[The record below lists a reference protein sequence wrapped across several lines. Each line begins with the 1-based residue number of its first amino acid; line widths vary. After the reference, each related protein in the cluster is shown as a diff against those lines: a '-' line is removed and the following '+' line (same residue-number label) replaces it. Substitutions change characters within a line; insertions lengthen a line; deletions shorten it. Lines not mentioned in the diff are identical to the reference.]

1 MPGYV
6 RVRADA
12 RLGTGFVLPPMTQHA
27 AESRPWKQRAFEMG
41 CGTRQD
47 RLLEVLSPTVFTKN
61 AERFLHHAF
70 PCFDSVESP
79 DLTGTSHGALPS
91 GTRPTEAAG
100 ADPEQSRRLLE
111 PGASRPQPAAN
122 ECVVCMNAAAS
133 HAMVD
138 PNPPLPSARCGDLIW
153 NVFQFKTFWQ

>member
-1 MPGYV
+1 MPGYSW
-6 RVRADA
+6 VRADE
-12 RLGTGFVLPPMTQHA
+12 RLGTGFVSPPMTQHA
-27 AESRPWKQRAFEMG
+27 AESRPWKQRAFETG
-41 CGTRQD
+41 CADRKD
-47 RLLEVLSPTVFTKN
+47 RLLEVFSPPVFAKT
-61 AERFLHHAF
+61 AERFLLYPF
-70 PCFDSVESP
+70 PWFNSVESP
-79 DLTGTSHGALPS
+79 GLTGTSHGALHS

-138 PNPPLPSARCGDLIW
+138 PNPLLPSARCGDLI
-153 NVFQFKTFWQ
+153 